1 MSFFEKLEALKE
13 EYLFFEYLFL
23 NFKDYKNLG
32 FNLPIG
38 LILVFFAVAFPLAVL
53 FINSK
58 KNTITFAVRQLV
70 RHEAFD
76 ESSAKSLSSLRL
88 SQSKS
93 FKKMLVSGGELS
105 SMIKIVGYEKPSYE
119 DYVKLKKENK
129 NTAKINF
136 DEIKIYL
143 KTESKEKAYTIAEA
157 EITPIWKPIL
167 IIASGILILALLF
180 IFMPE
185 ILNLL
190 NESL

>member
-32 FNLPIG
+32 FNFPIG

-93 FKKMLVSGGELS
+93 LKKMLVSGGELS

-129 NTAKINF
+129 NPEKINF

-143 KTESKEKAYTIAEA
+143 KSESKEKAYTIAEA

-185 ILNLL
+185 ILDFL
-190 NESL
+190 NKSL

>member
-32 FNLPIG
+32 FNFPIG

-129 NTAKINF
+129 NPEKINF

-143 KTESKEKAYTIAEA
+143 KSESKEKAYTIAEA

-185 ILNLL
+185 ILDFL
-190 NESL
+190 NKSL